1 MYLDITS
8 YIRHEKQDKTA
19 NGTVTNIRD
28 TGSTIEFMLDSVADY
43 YFTVDVDLSLVAR
56 FLQVGDVISIDYKD
70 NLTYGIVTKITK

>member
-1 MYLDITS
+1 MIQC
-8 YIRHEKQDKTA
+8 RRRKTA

-56 FLQVGDVISIDYKD
+56 FLQVGDVISVDYKD